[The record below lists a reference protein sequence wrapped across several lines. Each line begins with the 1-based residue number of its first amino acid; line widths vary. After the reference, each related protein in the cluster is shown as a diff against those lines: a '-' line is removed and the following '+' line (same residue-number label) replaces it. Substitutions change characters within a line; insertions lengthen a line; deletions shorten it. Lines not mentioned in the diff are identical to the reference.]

1 MTQHSNGHI
10 KVSTCFGDQKV
21 PRLLIITDDIGIKLR
36 NHFSKS
42 QYACDTS
49 FEHIQVDCKRC
60 VVIPFVQ
67 TWYQQTWYQHEVST
81 AIDRRIIAFIC
92 SICVS
97 ADIHLAGCTAM
108 ITCAFQASTPP
119 GNILHFIHLI
129 ISYSIEPTPKQ
140 LQHDNKW
147 DTNQS
152 ADKSAKGKK
161 RKWILKGEVS
171 FKALWHSWR

>member
-1 MTQHSNGHI
+1 MWMPWLSTATFTL
-10 KVSTCFGDQKV
+10 KVFACFGDQKV
-21 PRLLIITDDIGIKLR
+21 PRLLIVTDDIAIKLR
-36 NHFSKS
+36 HHVSKS
-42 QYACDTS
+42 QYAWKKEC
-49 FEHIQVDCKRC
+49 I
-60 VVIPFVQ
+60 VIPFVQ
-67 TWYQQTWYQHEVST
+67 TWCQLAWYQREVSP
-81 AIDRRIIAFIC
+81 AIDCRIIAFIC

-97 ADIHLAGCTAM
+97 ADIRLAGCTAM

-129 ISYSIEPTPKQ
+129 ISYSVEPTPKQ